1 MTPEG
6 GEKLH
11 ARRES
16 GVAFSPFLVQTAK
29 SDMMLIAGPAAVPI
43 PPRRLPL
50 ALTGPNDQRRDSTN
64 KRQPNDQ
71 HKDHIGSSFP
81 LPAKARAQPGLS
93 CLKPQ
98 CFAQESA
105 SSPSRKRNHRWT
117 QMHTDRSTPVHAG
130 HPGFI
135 GVHLRASAA
144 RVFCSCF
151 ICVYLCPSVVPA

>member
-50 ALTGPNDQRRDSTN
+50 ALTGPNDQRRESTN

-71 HKDHIGSSFP
+71 QKDHIRI
-81 LPAKARAQPGLS
+81 LL
-93 CLKPQ
+93 
-98 CFAQESA
+98 SA
-105 SSPSRKRNHRWT
+105 SSEGPGLT
-117 QMHTDRSTPVHAG
+117 
-130 HPGFI
+130 PGFP
-135 GVHLRASAA
+135 V
-144 RVFCSCF
+144 
-151 ICVYLCPSVVPA
+151 

>member
-50 ALTGPNDQRRDSTN
+50 ALTGPNDQRRDPTDE
-64 KRQPNDQ
+64 RQPNYQ
-71 HKDHIGSSFP
+71 QKDHKASSFP
-81 LPAKARAQPGLS
+81 LPVKARAVYPGFPVFMK
-93 CLKPQ
+93 LK
-98 CFAQESA
+98 CFRQEPA
-105 SSPSRKRNHRWT
+105 SSLFTES
-117 QMHTDRSTPVHAG
+117 
-130 HPGFI
+130 
-135 GVHLRASAA
+135 
-144 RVFCSCF
+144 
-151 ICVYLCPSVVPA
+151 